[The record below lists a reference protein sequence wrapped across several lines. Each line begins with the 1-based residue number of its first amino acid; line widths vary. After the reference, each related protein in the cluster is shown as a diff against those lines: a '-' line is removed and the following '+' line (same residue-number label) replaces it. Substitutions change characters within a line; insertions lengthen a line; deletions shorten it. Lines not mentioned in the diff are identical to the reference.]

1 MFSNIEKRARGVNR
15 GEQGLIRGKGVGWG
29 SVNRGEQGLI
39 RGKGVGWG
47 AGLNKGGGGWGGDQL
62 IEESGAYKGK
72 GGGLNKAFTVN
83 SI

>member
-1 MFSNIEKRARGVNR
+1 MARLNYFCFLTLRRGKRGVNR
-15 GEQGLIRGKGVGWG
+15 GEQDLIGGRGVGWG

-39 RGKGVGWG
+39 SEEGV
-47 AGLNKGGGGWGGDQL
+47 GGDQL